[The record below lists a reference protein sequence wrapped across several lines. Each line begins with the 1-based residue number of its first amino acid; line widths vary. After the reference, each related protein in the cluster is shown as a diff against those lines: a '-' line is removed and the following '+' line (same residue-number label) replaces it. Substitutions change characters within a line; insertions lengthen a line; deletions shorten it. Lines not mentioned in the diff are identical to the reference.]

1 MQALG
6 ASAADQSALL
16 DVERDERTES
26 SPVCESVP
34 SDNAAAQ
41 RNSPVGATNQ
51 NVDYFLPILALIIVK
66 N

>member
-1 MQALG
+1 MQDLG
-6 ASAADQSALL
+6 ASAADQAALL
-16 DVERDERTES
+16 DVERNERTES

-41 RNSPVGATNQ
+41 GNSPVG
-51 NVDYFLPILALIIVK
+51 VKSECGLFLPMLALISIR